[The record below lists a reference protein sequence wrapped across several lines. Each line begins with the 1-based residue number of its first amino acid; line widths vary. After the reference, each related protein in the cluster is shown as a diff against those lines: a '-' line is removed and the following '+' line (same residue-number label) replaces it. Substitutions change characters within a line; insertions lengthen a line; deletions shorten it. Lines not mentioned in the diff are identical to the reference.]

1 MNSFAWTKDNRV
13 LITGAEDGVIKV
25 TVMTLIKY

>member
-1 MNSFAWTKDNRV
+1 MNSFAWTKDHRV

-25 TVMTLIKY
+25 ILWFSI

>member
-25 TVMTLIKY
+25 MKMKLNE